1 MTLSSAES
9 GSLTSEREGHSIPGR
24 GVAAVLVPL
33 LRSSVTE
40 SWLLLMGEKGDCTV
54 TVATPYRAGLSMRG
68 SHKFAITAFSVL
80 VLVVVTACIASSNE
94 VNSSTLYDDT
104 PQASA
109 RRFLFSHSHN
119 AIQEAWLAK
128 KRDSLVNSPYSSM
141 TQHQLVDRSQF
152 SSAHMTNILSSGG
165 DGTMTRDNT
174 SNVGSAMRLALD
186 SSLKRD
192 IKNKYTLEKS
202 NMARVLALVKKI
214 PLSLPSDTLE
224 DPNVGVATIPTVRP
238 LL

>member
-1 MTLSSAES
+1 
-9 GSLTSEREGHSIPGR
+9 
-24 GVAAVLVPL
+24 
-33 LRSSVTE
+33 
-40 SWLLLMGEKGDCTV
+40 
-54 TVATPYRAGLSMRG
+54 MRG

-80 VLVVVTACIASSNE
+80 VLVVVTACIASSNQ

-128 KRDSLVNSPYSSM
+128 KRESLVNSPYSSM

-165 DGTMTRDNT
+165 DGTMTRDTT